1 MTNSEREPTIEDAS
15 SPPAAEGSGR
25 VAIGEREH
33 VEERPHS
40 EAPSTSATPV
50 WVVVELPEEELG
62 GAFSDKISRAGFKSQ
77 LHHPSIFLRHAV
89 IEPEALALML
99 EALVGRGGAPGAKM
113 TLLNGLGEPSLTE
126 ILTQLEPLQQFLSRL
141 KSQWLM
147 PYIVARRV
155 FPQLQPVFNA
165 KGAVVAQ
172 DALARLGNSQSQAT
186 GLDIVRAAAELDL
199 GALIDRL
206 VRLEAFNAATGGDT
220 ALILHLSTAT
230 LRSPQQLKSSLIE
243 LARVHRVELSKV
255 VLSASWETCQ
265 EATSVG
271 RAFFELRSLGVRY
284 SVGGGVRTAE
294 FSSVEHVIGL
304 ARSLDATNVRMPYAG
319 GAPFAFDP
327 GVFEAVCA
335 QAPDVGLSVHA
346 TRLASVAELEA
357 AKRAGAEFFSGRVL
371 SR

>member
-1 MTNSEREPTIEDAS
+1 MTNSEREPTIGDLL
-15 SPPAAEGSGR
+15 SPPSAEGSGR
-25 VAIGEREH
+25 VAVAQRDLG
-33 VEERPHS
+33 EERQQS
-40 EAPSTSATPV
+40 DVPSTSANPV

-89 IEPEALALML
+89 IEPEALALMM

-155 FPQLQPVFNA
+155 FPMLQPVLNA
-165 KGAVVAQ
+165 KGERVAE
-172 DALARLGNSQSQAT
+172 DALARLGSSQSQAT
-186 GLDIVRAAAELDL
+186 GLDIVRAAGELDL

-206 VRLEAFNAATGGDT
+206 VRLEAFNTATGGDT
-220 ALILHLSTAT
+220 ALILHLSAAT
-230 LRSPQQLKSSLIE
+230 LRSPHQLKSSLIE

-255 VLSASWETCQ
+255 ILNASWETCQ
-265 EATSVG
+265 EATAVG

-284 SVGGGVRTAE
+284 SVGGGVRCPEFATA
-294 FSSVEHVIGL
+294 EHVIGL
-304 ARSLDATNVRMPYAG
+304 ARSLDATVIRLAYATAPYA
-319 GAPFAFDP
+319 FEQS
-327 GVFEAVCA
+327 VFEAVCA
-335 QAPDVGLSVHA
+335 QAPNVGLSVHA
-346 TRLASVAELEA
+346 TRLNNQAEVDA
-357 AKRAGAEFFSGRVL
+357 AKQAGAEFFSGRAL